1 MNKLQ
6 EAKYEMMVE
15 HDYHRYFSLPE
26 EFRKNTDIVKICFK
40 KHRDSVRKI
49 SSIFGEYL
57 KYHETTDQSSLE
69 LIIMLSHILTD
80 KQKKA
85 MSFDMY
91 DEIIT
96 KIVQQNTFED
106 LYNTYTNKTVLH
118 YLLDRL
124 LDLYFRSFKF
134 DRSSTDMIILQ
145 FLNIYDPILGVY
157 LNENKNILNKYVI
170 EIEKKLTI

>member
-1 MNKLQ
+1 MNRLQ

-15 HDYHRYFSLPE
+15 NDYHRYFSLPE
-26 EFRKNTDIVKICFK
+26 EIRKNTDIVKICFK

-85 MSFDMY
+85 MGFDMY

-106 LYNTYTNKTVLH
+106 LYKTYTNKTVLH

-170 EIEKKLTI
+170 EKEKKLTI